1 MVTDSNL
8 STSVEPLE
16 LTFSRLFIFSPSR
29 LVIQKSFKEVKS
41 PFHLNYLFVGLKTSF
56 REVPDCVVLA
66 SVTAAMRGLHP
77 SYHIPNILS
86 ESDPLPR
93 SFSRPAY
100 SSDVWYAS
108 ISTKRE
114 PIRCVVPCIQ
124 SI

>member
-16 LTFSRLFIFSPSR
+16 LTFSRLFIFPPSR

-77 SYHIPNILS
+77 SYHIPIILS
-86 ESDPLPR
+86 ECDPLPR

-100 SSDVWYAS
+100 SSDV
-108 ISTKRE
+108 
-114 PIRCVVPCIQ
+114 
-124 SI
+124 

>member
-16 LTFSRLFIFSPSR
+16 LTFSRLFIFPPSR

-56 REVPDCVVLA
+56 REVPVALC
-66 SVTAAMRGLHP
+66 S
-77 SYHIPNILS
+77 
-86 ESDPLPR
+86 PR
-93 SFSRPAY
+93 SLPPCEVYTRHIIFLLYLVNVTHSPAPFPAPHILR
-100 SSDVWYAS
+100 DVWYAS